1 MVKGLAKGSAA
12 EYLLVDGEAC
22 ARKPPNVSFDHAAS
36 VSLVAATAVLA
47 FRTCGLQEIG
57 ASRRDGPRVLIT
69 RGSGGVGTCAIQL
82 AKEMFGASFV
92 ATTASGAKAET
103 CRDLGADWVVDFRVE
118 SVAAALTSDEEAQR
132 FDAIID
138 CSGEA
143 AALAAAPLLRRG
155 GALCS
160 ISAAPTKEAVRE
172 WIRAMVP
179 VAARHEARPG
189 EEPRL
194 QRVPCQ
200 PWCVPRPGVTSLIN
214 SWAIGAAIDT
224 ITGAAACRS
233 KCAAQGA
240 SFHHVIASGDGG
252 IMCKIAG
259 TQHQMP
265 PPTPLNLCLC
275 AKICRTCDAL
285 VRVRVS
291 RPAHEEIKLRRAA
304 AELMRVGKLRGV
316 VHKQYPLSQG
326 KEAMAELEGGRVLG
340 KIVLQVWDGSRI

>member
-200 PWCVPRPGVTSLIN
+200 PWCVPRPGGHFAHQLVGHRCRDRHHHWRRRLSEQMRSARSVLP
-214 SWAIGAAIDT
+214 SCDCIGRRRNHVQDCRYAASN
-224 ITGAAACRS
+224 AATHPS
-233 KCAAQGA
+233 EL
-240 SFHHVIASGDGG
+240 V
-252 IMCKIAG
+252 
-259 TQHQMP
+259 
-265 PPTPLNLCLC
+265 PLCE
-275 AKICRTCDAL
+275 DM
-285 VRVRVS
+285 S
-291 RPAHEEIKLRRAA
+291 YLRRFGESAS
-304 AELMRVGKLRGV
+304 L
-316 VHKQYPLSQG
+316 
-326 KEAMAELEGGRVLG
+326 EAR
-340 KIVLQVWDGSRI
+340 S